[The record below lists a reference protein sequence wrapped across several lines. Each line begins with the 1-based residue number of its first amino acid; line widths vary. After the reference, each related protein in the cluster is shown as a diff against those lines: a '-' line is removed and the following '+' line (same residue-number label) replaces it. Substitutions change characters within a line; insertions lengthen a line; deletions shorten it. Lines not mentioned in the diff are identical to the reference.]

1 MIFTQLAFI
10 PVILIMASSLALL
23 LSQNWRQMIVALS
36 VQYLAVFWLLSLVL
50 PLGLAAVKLVVG
62 WMAGAVLAA
71 SQPSDETFGPQG
83 MLSNNMFRLL
93 SAGMVWLLMFSLAT
107 NLDNWLPIR
116 DVLAQGGLL
125 LVGMG
130 LLHLG
135 MTTRPFRMVVGL
147 LTVLSGFE
155 ILYATVET
163 SVLVAGL
170 LVFVNLGLALTGAY
184 LIASPAFKEDD

>member
-1 MIFTQLAFI
+1 
-10 PVILIMASSLALL
+10 MASSLALL